1 MKWNLR
7 STLFFTSSTPNPNLL
22 LNSPTPDLTTSI
34 ENLANADLPGLNL
47 TPADNS
53 NDLPNADNFAVT
65 ESSRNDNLADSCAPP
80 DNLNLSS
87 SPNSVT
93 DTSNLTGANSLNPI
107 NQRQLAWKVAPNVFL
122 SFRYAWAGVTYA
134 LATQRNLRIHTLI
147 GSIALGLS
155 WFLQI
160 PVMEVAVIGLTIAL
174 VLAMELIN
182 TAIESVVD
190 LLVKQS
196 YHELAKIAKDCA
208 AGAVLVAALASVF
221 VAGLLL
227 LPPLYQKLLSMI

>member
-7 STLFFTSSTPNPNLL
+7 SPLFFTSSTPNPNLC
-22 LNSPTPDLTTSI
+22 LNSSPPDLTNSI
-34 ENLANADLPGLNL
+34 ENLAD
-47 TPADNS
+47 
-53 NDLPNADNFAVT
+53 
-65 ESSRNDNLADSCAPP
+65 
-80 DNLNLSS
+80 
-87 SPNSVT
+87 
-93 DTSNLTGANSLNPI
+93 NSLNPDNSLNLDNSI
-107 NQRQLAWKVAPNVFL
+107 NKTDPLNSLSSSDSAIEPLEVIKPIIPNPTTPNPTTPNLSTATPIQRQLAWKVAPNVFL
-122 SFRYAWAGVTYA
+122 SFRYAWAGVIYA
-134 LATQRNLRIHTLI
+134 LSTQRNLRIHTII
-147 GSIALGLS
+147 GAIALGLS

-160 PVMEVAVIGLTIAL
+160 PVMEAAVIGLTIAL

>member
-1 MKWNLR
+1 MAMKWNLR

-22 LNSPTPDLTTSI
+22 SNSPKPGLTNSI
-34 ENLANADLPGLNL
+34 ENLA
-47 TPADNS
+47 DNS
-53 NDLPNADNFAVT
+53 
-65 ESSRNDNLADSCAPP
+65 
-80 DNLNLSS
+80 LNKTDPLNSSS
-87 SPNSVT
+87 SPDS
-93 DTSNLTGANSLNPI
+93 ARESLEVINPI
-107 NQRQLAWKVAPNVFL
+107 TPDLAAPNPPAATPTQRQLAWKVAPNVFL
-122 SFRYAWAGVTYA
+122 SFRYAWAGVVYA
-134 LATQRNLRIHTLI
+134 LSTQRNLRIHTII

-227 LPPLYQKLLSMI
+227 LPPLYEKLLSML

>member
-7 STLFFTSSTPNPNLL
+7 SPLFFTSSTPNPNLR
-22 LNSPTPDLTTSI
+22 LNSSPPDLTNSI
-34 ENLANADLPGLNL
+34 ENLAD
-47 TPADNS
+47 
-53 NDLPNADNFAVT
+53 
-65 ESSRNDNLADSCAPP
+65 
-80 DNLNLSS
+80 
-87 SPNSVT
+87 
-93 DTSNLTGANSLNPI
+93 NSLNPDNSVNKADPLNSSSSPDSTI
-107 NQRQLAWKVAPNVFL
+107 ESLEVIKPIIPNPNTPNLTAPNLTAPNLTIPNPPTATPNQRQLAWKVAPNVFL
-122 SFRYAWAGVTYA
+122 SFRYAWSGVIYA
-134 LATQRNLRIHTLI
+134 LSTQRNLRIHTII
-147 GSIALGLS
+147 GTIALGLS

-160 PVMEVAVIGLTIAL
+160 PVMEAAVIGLTIAL

>member
-7 STLFFTSSTPNPNLL
+7 SPLFFTSSTPNPNLR
-22 LNSPTPDLTTSI
+22 LNSSPSDLTNSI
-34 ENLANADLPGLNL
+34 ENLA
-47 TPADNS
+47 DNS
-53 NDLPNADNFAVT
+53 INKTDP
-65 ESSRNDNLADSCAPP
+65 
-80 DNLNLSS
+80 LNSSS
-87 SPNSVT
+87 SPDSTIESLEVIKPIIPNPTAPNSPT
-93 DTSNLTGANSLNPI
+93 LNSPTANPM
-107 NQRQLAWKVAPNVFL
+107 QRQLAWKVAPNVFL
-122 SFRYAWAGVTYA
+122 SFRYAWAGVIYA
-134 LATQRNLRIHTLI
+134 LSTQRNLRIHTII
-147 GSIALGLS
+147 GAIALGLS

-160 PVMEVAVIGLTIAL
+160 PVLEVAVIGLTIAL

>member
-1 MKWNLR
+1 
-7 STLFFTSSTPNPNLL
+7 
-22 LNSPTPDLTTSI
+22 
-34 ENLANADLPGLNL
+34 
-47 TPADNS
+47 
-53 NDLPNADNFAVT
+53 
-65 ESSRNDNLADSCAPP
+65 
-80 DNLNLSS
+80 
-87 SPNSVT
+87 
-93 DTSNLTGANSLNPI
+93 
-107 NQRQLAWKVAPNVFL
+107 
-122 SFRYAWAGVTYA
+122 
-134 LATQRNLRIHTLI
+134 
-147 GSIALGLS
+147 
-155 WFLQI
+155 
-160 PVMEVAVIGLTIAL
+160 MEAAVIGLTIAL

>member
-1 MKWNLR
+1 MAMKWNLR
-7 STLFFTSSTPNPNLL
+7 STLFFSSSTPNPNLL
-22 LNSPTPDLTTSI
+22 LNTPK
-34 ENLANADLPGLNL
+34 PGLN
-47 TPADNS
+47 NS
-53 NDLPNADNFAVT
+53 IK
-65 ESSRNDNLADSCAPP
+65 NLAD
-80 DNLNLSS
+80 
-87 SPNSVT
+87 
-93 DTSNLTGANSLNPI
+93 NSLNPDNSI
-107 NQRQLAWKVAPNVFL
+107 NTIDPLNSYNSPDSPTEPLEPLKPPSPDPTSAYPPTQRQLAWKVAPNVFL

-134 LATQRNLRIHTLI
+134 LSTQRNLRIHTII
-147 GSIALGLS
+147 GAIALGLS